1 MLSVKPTCK
10 LPSAFKMQRITA
22 SSPGALQHGATHNA
36 RLCHSSSSSK
46 SPKPLHLWHPELQYY
61 VALLSTLN
69 NLWHFNTKC
78 KMETRFEMRKLSVPK
93 WKATWDGSFHYKL
106 LNGSISVQ
114 TFSMISRQV
123 QSWSA
128 EGLFPNKGNFAPKAL
143 SHTGALCATVVIS
156 RAFLRRENWKALK
169 PQRKTQRENCTKLE
183 TFKAC
188 FHFLPIKRWWGCEK
202 ELCRILSPG
211 LQGCWHFTSQW
222 AQVGSNVGWGPLC
235 CGQPWRCSS
244 HYTKFKNTG
253 EP

>member
-36 RLCHSSSSSK
+36 HLCHSYSSSK

-143 SHTGALCATVVIS
+143 SHIGVCV
-156 RAFLRRENWKALK
+156 
-169 PQRKTQRENCTKLE
+169 PQWS
-183 TFKAC
+183 
-188 FHFLPIKRWWGCEK
+188 FHGHFWE
-202 ELCRILSPG
+202 ERIERL
-211 LQGCWHFTSQW
+211 
-222 AQVGSNVGWGPLC
+222 
-235 CGQPWRCSS
+235 
-244 HYTKFKNTG
+244 
-253 EP
+253 